1 MLLQNE
7 NEIEAHSLDQ
17 SKPFIFY
24 LKIRHFSVLV
34 EPKRVDVCVRIEFGQ
49 ETRPGLVNIKE
60 DIVRHERF

>member
-1 MLLQNE
+1 MDSKVIESQAKSEILLLQNE

-34 EPKRVDVCVRIEFGQ
+34 EPKHFMR
-49 ETRPGLVNIKE
+49 
-60 DIVRHERF
+60 